1 MLHYQRMIQLINISL
16 RKSFNEPQQTEK
28 RNLNNYPSIVERY
41 DQYIWLKLLKITI
54 KSYKKIDFQNYE
66 KFNNFP
72 R

>member
-1 MLHYQRMIQLINISL
+1 MIQLINISL